1 MEDGKLIEIEK
12 GQGMRNKIIFT
23 FGGVGVLLALV
34 SAYVYAR
41 PAKPQSPVFQPA
53 SNPYA
58 QGIFANG
65 IIESYQAHGENIN
78 IYPDVSGTVREI
90 LVAEG
95 ESVKQGTPLLE
106 IDNTVQRSD
115 HRPAE
120 GPGGRRGL
128 VASGTQGPAA

>member
-1 MEDGKLIEIEK
+1 
-12 GQGMRNKIIFT
+12 
-23 FGGVGVLLALV
+23 VLLALV

-95 ESVKQGTPLLE
+95 ESVKQARRCWRLTTPCNE
-106 IDNTVQRSD
+106 R

-120 GPGGRRGL
+120 GQ
-128 VASGTQGPAA
+128 ADAAGSLLQELKAQPRKRISRWHAPKSS

>member
-1 MEDGKLIEIEK
+1 
-12 GQGMRNKIIFT
+12 MRNKIIFT
-23 FGGVGVLLALV
+23 LVGVGVLLALV

-78 IYPDVSGTVREI
+78 IYRMFPVPSE
-90 LVAEG
+90 
-95 ESVKQGTPLLE
+95 
-106 IDNTVQRSD
+106 RSWS
-115 HRPAE
+115 RKA
-120 GPGGRRGL
+120 R
-128 VASGTQGPAA
+128 V